1 MKVRTN
7 RAPRPIINGF
17 ELSEKEKAE
26 FDYLEEEEFDSFSF
40 FRYRGDVYYLGN
52 FMRCEITEA
61 GITWDGYAG
70 DSYFSGTFIK
80 LVDDCESVIVGTYIE

>member
-7 RAPRPIINGF
+7 KVSRPIINGF

-26 FDYLEEEEFDSFSF
+26 FDYLKGEELDSSSF
-40 FRYRGDVYYLGN
+40 FRYRGNVFYLGN
-52 FMRCEITEA
+52 FMRCEINES

-70 DSYFSGTFIK
+70 DSYFSGTVIK